1 MAMHNRLLEFL
12 KKQPRWRIAV
22 AVLALGATVFIWS
35 RRTTATNEGA
45 VFVARRGPLQITVL
59 EGGSMQAVDS
69 QELKCEVRVGYQ
81 GTKILKIV
89 EEGYQVTDDDV
100 RTNKVLVELDSS
112 ELQKALVQQEIQF
125 QSASASLADAQQ
137 GYDIQLNQNLS
148 DILAA
153 EQKARF
159 ARMDFEKFLGSKA
172 AEDVM
177 HELGLEDAITRIR
190 QQQGTTN
197 RASTESI
204 YGAQADSAETSALK
218 KTLQERAPSLLTDTD
233 TPQLTLSTNAAL
245 PSAALSSAIDPAS
258 PMARRASYIDFS
270 KYADL
275 EVLGDGEAKQ
285 KIRKFHDDLQVAQ
298 KEMGQAQATLEGT
311 RRLYAKQ
318 FVTRTDLQRDEIAFE
333 NARLKVQT
341 AETGRNLFQR
351 YEFLKTSEETL
362 SKYSEAVRELD
373 RARKAA
379 VAKLAQADAKLKSAT
394 AQYNVQ
400 LRQRKDIEEQME
412 KCVIRATKPGLVVYG
427 RAGDDM
433 VYYGNEERIREGA
446 TVRERQTILT
456 IPDMSSMSVRVKIH
470 ETYIKKVK
478 KGQRVKL
485 TVDAFA
491 DKELQGEVMKV
502 GLLPDSQN
510 RWMNPDLKVYLTTI
524 AVSGTNDW
532 VKPGM
537 TAKVEIFIEQLTNV
551 VYVPI
556 QSVVFEEGKY
566 VCYITRNG
574 LKADRRE
581 VEIGPFNEEF
591 IEVKQGVAEGDQ
603 VLLRPAKSL
612 VPGSVEAEKAPA
624 ASDAPKNGGAKS

>member
-1 MAMHNRLLEFL
+1 MAKPNPLLEFL
-12 KKQPRWRIAV
+12 KKQPRWRLAV
-22 AVLALGATVFIWS
+22 VVVAIGAAVFFWS
-35 RRTTATNEGA
+35 RRAGVVNEAAT
-45 VFVARRGPLQITVL
+45 FTARRGPLQITVL
-59 EGGSMQAVDS
+59 EGGSIQAVDS
-69 QELKCEVRVGYQ
+69 QEIKCEARVGDQ
-81 GTKILKIV
+81 GTKILKII
-89 EEGYQVTDDDV
+89 EEGYLITDEDV
-100 RTNKVLVELDSS
+100 RTNKVLIELNSS
-112 ELQKALVQQEIQF
+112 EIQKSMVQQEIQC
-125 QSASASLADAQQ
+125 QAAGAALADAEQ

-172 AEDVM
+172 AEEVIL
-177 HELGLEDAITRIR
+177 ELGLDDSITRIR
-190 QQQGTTN
+190 QQNATN
-197 RASTESI
+197 RASTASI
-204 YGAQADSAETSALK
+204 YGSQADASETSALR
-218 KTLQERAPSLLTDTD
+218 KTLQENQPLSASN
-233 TPQLTLSTNAAL
+233 TPPTS
-245 PSAALSSAIDPAS
+245 IDPSS

-311 RRLYAKQ
+311 RRLHEKQ
-318 FVTRTDLQRDEIAFE
+318 FVTRTDLDRDQIAYD

-379 VAKLAQADAKLKSAT
+379 VAKLAQADAKLKSAS
-394 AQYNVQ
+394 AQYNLQ
-400 LRQRKDIEEQME
+400 ERQRKDLQEQMG
-412 KCVIRATKPGLVVYG
+412 KCLIRATKPGLVIYG
-427 RAGDDM
+427 RAGDEM
-433 VYYGNEERIREGA
+433 IFYGGEERIREGA
-446 TVRERQTILT
+446 SVREQQTMLT
-456 IPDMSSMSVRVKIH
+456 IPNTASMSVRVRIH

-478 KGQRVKL
+478 KGQRVRL

-491 DKELQGEVMKV
+491 DKELQGEVIRV
-502 GLLPDSQN
+502 GSLPDSQN

-524 AVSGTNDW
+524 AVRGTNDW
-532 VKPGM
+532 LKPGM

-556 QSVVFEEGKY
+556 QSVVLEEGKY
-566 VCYITRNG
+566 YCYVGRNG
-574 LKADRRE
+574 SGPDRRE
-581 VEIGPFNEEF
+581 VSVGSFNEEF
-591 IEVKQGVAEGDQ
+591 IDVKNGLAEGER
-603 VLLRPAKSL
+603 VLLRPPKSL
-612 VPGSVEAEKAPA
+612 APGAGGEEKKLTTPD
-624 ASDAPKNGGAKS
+624 SPKIATAQP

>member
-1 MAMHNRLLEFL
+1 ML
-12 KKQPRWRIAV
+12 KRQPRWRI
-22 AVLALGATVFIWS
+22 LAGLLAIGVVIFLMS
-35 RRTTATNEGA
+35 RHTNAGNA
-45 VFVARRGPLQITVL
+45 GPVFVARRGPLQITVL

-69 QELKCEVRVGYQ
+69 QEIKCEVRVGYQ

-100 RTNKVLVELDSS
+100 KNGKVLVELDSS
-112 ELQKALVQQEIQF
+112 DLQKQLVQQEIQF
-125 QSASASLADAQQ
+125 QSTAATLADAQQ

-159 ARMDFEKFLGSKA
+159 ARMDFEKFLGNKA
-172 AEDVM
+172 AVEVLQ
-177 HELGLEDAITRIR
+177 ELGLDDAITQIR
-190 QQQGTTN
+190 DQQSASN
-197 RASTESI
+197 RATASI
-204 YGAQADSAETSALK
+204 YGSQADAAETSALK
-218 KTLQERAPSLLTDTD
+218 KTLKETEPISLASLGAAP
-233 TPQLTLSTNAAL
+233 QW
-245 PSAALSSAIDPAS
+245 SASNAS
-258 PMARRASYIDFS
+258 PGTATDASSPLARRASYIDFS

-275 EVLGDGEAKQ
+275 DVLGDGEAKQ

-298 KEMGQAQATLEGT
+298 KEEGQALATLEGT

-318 FVTRTDLQRDEIAFE
+318 FVTRTDLQRDEIAYE

-400 LRQRKDIEEQME
+400 LRQRKDVEEQIE
-412 KCVIRATKPGLVVYG
+412 KCLIRATKPGLVVYG

-433 VYYGNEERIREGA
+433 VYYGGEERIREGA

-456 IPDMSSMSVRVKIH
+456 IPDMSKMSVRVKIH

-478 KGQRVKL
+478 KGQPVRL
-485 TVDAFA
+485 TVDAFP

-502 GLLPDSQN
+502 GLVPDSQN

-524 AVSGTNDW
+524 AVNGTNDW

-551 VYVPI
+551 IYVPI
-556 QSVVFEEGKY
+556 QSVVLEEGKY
-566 VCYITRNG
+566 SCYLANG
-574 LKADRRE
+574 GSRAERRE
-581 VEIGPFNEEF
+581 VEVGSFNEDF
-591 IEVKQGVAEGDQ
+591 IEVRKGVAEGEK
-603 VLLRPAKSL
+603 VLLRPPKTA
-612 VPGSVEAEKAPA
+612 VPGTGEEEKAPA
-624 ASDAPKNGGAKS
+624 SPEASGNGGAKP

>member
-1 MAMHNRLLEFL
+1 MHNQLLEFL
-12 KKQPRWRIAV
+12 KKQPRWRIVA
-22 AVLALGATVFIWS
+22 AVLALGVTVFILS
-35 RRTTATNEGA
+35 RRTAATNEGA

-112 ELQKALVQQEIQF
+112 ELQKTLVQQEIQF

-137 GYDIQLNQNLS
+137 GYDIQSNQNLS
-148 DILAA
+148 DILAV

-190 QQQGTTN
+190 QQQGATN

-204 YGAQADSAETSALK
+204 YGAEADTSETTALK
-218 KTLQERAPSLLTDTD
+218 KTLQERAPSLLTNTD
-233 TPQLTLSTNAAL
+233 TPQLLLSTNDTL
-245 PSAALSSAIDPAS
+245 PSAALSGAIDPAA

-285 KIRKFHDDLQVAQ
+285 KIRKFHDDFQVAK
-298 KEMGQAQATLEGT
+298 KEEGQALATLEGT

-318 FVTRTDLQRDEIAFE
+318 FVTRTDLQRDEIAYE

-412 KCVIRATKPGLVVYG
+412 KCAIRATKPGLVVYG

-478 KGQRVKL
+478 KGQKVKL

-537 TAKVEIFIEQLTNV
+537 TVKAQIFIEQLTDV

-566 VCYITRNG
+566 ACYTTRNG
-574 LKADRRE
+574 SKAERRE
-581 VEIGPFNEEF
+581 VEVGPFNEEF
-591 IEVKQGVAEGDQ
+591 IEVKNGVAEGEQ
-603 VLLRPAKSL
+603 VLLRPPKSL
-612 VPGSVEAEKAPA
+612 VPDAGEEEKAPT
-624 ASDAPKNGGAKS
+624 ASEAPKNGGAKS